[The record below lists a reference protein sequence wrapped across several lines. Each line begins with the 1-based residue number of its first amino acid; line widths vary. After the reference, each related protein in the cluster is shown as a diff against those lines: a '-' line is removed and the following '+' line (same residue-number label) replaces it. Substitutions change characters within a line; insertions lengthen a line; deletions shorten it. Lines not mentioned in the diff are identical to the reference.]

1 MHIRKEFLEN
11 PPDEPFFLA
20 KRHVLTPR
28 PLPLPRDSGKGART
42 RGGGHGGN
50 GEPPRVGVGVRVTR
64 NIRVGFFG
72 FSKIRVLKIE
82 TRKLL
87 GKKKTRQFG
96 YP

>member
-1 MHIRKEFLEN
+1 VGSRN
-11 PPDEPFFLA
+11 LA
-20 KRHVLTPR
+20 VQPLQQRHQLLR
-28 PLPLPRDSGKGART
+28 QRLG
-42 RGGGHGGN
+42 
-50 GEPPRVGVGVRVTR
+50 VGVGVRVTR

-87 GKKKTRQFG
+87 GKKKNRQFG